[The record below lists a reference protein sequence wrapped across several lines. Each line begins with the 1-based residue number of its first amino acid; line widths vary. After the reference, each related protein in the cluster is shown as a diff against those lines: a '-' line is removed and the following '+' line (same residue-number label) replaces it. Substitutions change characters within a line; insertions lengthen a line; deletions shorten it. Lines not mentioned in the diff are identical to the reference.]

1 MKAQEKYNVTRLSH
15 LRERAHDLARQVKRP
30 CVILL
35 KGPLGAGKTQMASF
49 MAEALGAASKPSS
62 PAFSLIQSYSAQGG
76 EIHHADLLRLK
87 SLEELEETGFWDIF
101 AQPGGLLFVEWP
113 DLLKKEQI
121 PLSWQKL
128 LISLWFERERRW
140 LSCRFF

>member
-1 MKAQEKYNVTRLSH
+1 MKALKYDVAKLPH
-15 LRERAHDLARQVKRP
+15 LRERARELARHVKRP

-35 KGPLGAGKTQMASF
+35 EGPLGAGKTQMASF
-49 MAEALGAASKPSS
+49 MAEALGAAAKPSS
-62 PAFSLIQSYSAQGG
+62 PAFSLIQSYSAKGG
-76 EIHHADLLRLK
+76 EIHHADLFRLK

-121 PLSWQKL
+121 PPNWQKL

-140 LSCRFF
+140 LSWRFL